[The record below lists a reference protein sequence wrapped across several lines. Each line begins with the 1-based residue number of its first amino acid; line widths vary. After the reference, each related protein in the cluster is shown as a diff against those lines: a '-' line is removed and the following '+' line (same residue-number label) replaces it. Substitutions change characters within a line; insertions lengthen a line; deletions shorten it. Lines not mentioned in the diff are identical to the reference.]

1 MGWLWRIL
9 CLVCI
14 YLLFL
19 NLCCNHSL
27 FFSLPLLPLG
37 SYNNLLCLFGYDFA
51 DREEM
56 VIDHAL
62 SMEFSFGS
70 LLHLRILPLL
80 YKGHTTLLLFIRNQ
94 HRLRAGSTLP
104 IFEQSLGFYHCFGIL
119 VVSHEEGV
127 VLLLLRAF
135 VELVVGLAYI

>member
-1 MGWLWRIL
+1 MPHPWNFP
-9 CLVCI
+9 LVAFFTSEF
-14 YLLFL
+14 FL
-19 NLCCNHSL
+19 
-27 FFSLPLLPLG
+27 
-37 SYNNLLCLFGYDFA
+37 
-51 DREEM
+51 
-56 VIDHAL
+56 
-62 SMEFSFGS
+62 
-70 LLHLRILPLL
+70 LL

-104 IFEQSLGFYHCFGIL
+104 IFEQSLGFYHCFGVL